1 MKLIESY
8 REMKQ
13 KYPTSLIFLEAG
25 NFYEVLEDDA
35 YILHYLLK
43 YKILHK
49 KNYIQVGFPKK
60 FLSTVSSSLKDFPI
74 VIKMGGRRK
83 QNKFFF
89 TYGLSL

>member
-25 NFYEVLEDDA
+25 NFYGVLEEDA

-43 YKILHK
+43 YKIL
-49 KNYIQVGFPKK
+49 
-60 FLSTVSSSLKDFPI
+60 
-74 VIKMGGRRK
+74 
-83 QNKFFF
+83 
-89 TYGLSL
+89 